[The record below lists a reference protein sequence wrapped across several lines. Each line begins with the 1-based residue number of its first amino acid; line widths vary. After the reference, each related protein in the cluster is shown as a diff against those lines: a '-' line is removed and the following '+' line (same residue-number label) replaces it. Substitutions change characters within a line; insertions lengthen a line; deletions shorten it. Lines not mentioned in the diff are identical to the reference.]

1 MLDKL
6 INPSNNELKERKKSF
21 IDMCEN
27 HCRDFKV
34 SDKNLGVWIRAYHF
48 NLPLYIYFAI
58 LLCNKYIATIS
69 LIYALI
75 IIILFIYLGGCWLS
89 MLEKRLCHDDVNIV
103 DFWIEWSGTKI
114 AYHDIQLLRK
124 QRLKATIIIGSSW
137 LFLTLLTYY
146 LRFIKSSN

>member
-1 MLDKL
+1 MLNNL
-6 INPSNNELKERKKSF
+6 INPSYNELKERKKSF
-21 IDMCEN
+21 IDMCET

-75 IIILFIYLGGCWLS
+75 IIILFVYLDGCWLS
-89 MLEKRLCHDDVNIV
+89 MLEKRICQDDINIV
-103 DFWIEWSGTKI
+103 DFWIEWSGTEI
-114 AYHDIQLLRK
+114 AYHDINQLRK
-124 QRLKATIIIGSSW
+124 QRLKATMIIGSSW

-146 LRFIKSSN
+146 LRFIKSSD

>member
-75 IIILFIYLGGCWLS
+75 IIILFIINFSKG
-89 MLEKRLCHDDVNIV
+89 
-103 DFWIEWSGTKI
+103 
-114 AYHDIQLLRK
+114 
-124 QRLKATIIIGSSW
+124 
-137 LFLTLLTYY
+137 
-146 LRFIKSSN
+146 